1 MKYNISIKISWGKS
15 LMKPRVQEKLIE
27 MGVFI
32 LVFII
37 CVLIYF
43 SVSRYSAL
51 CQKVSN
57 FIGII
62 SPFIYGVAIA
72 YVLAPVTGFYKRLIN
87 RISKDKSKIKISD
100 KFADRLGIL
109 LSYISLVLLFVLFMS
124 FVMPQIIESIQ
135 GLIEK
140 FPVWVVKIDMQIKK
154 LLSSNPNTPKQMV
167 DLTANG
173 YENAINYVKNMLI
186 NNVQPI
192 LTTLSDSIWEVVV
205 FFKNLIIGI
214 IVSIYMLCN
223 RAKLK
228 AQAKKIIY
236 AVLKKNAAEI
246 TLTELRFVDRS
257 FGGFIVA
264 KLIDS
269 LIIGIM
275 AYIILLMM
283 HMPYVALLSVI
294 IGVTNIIPFFGP
306 FIGAIPCFVLVV
318 LTDPLKGLY
327 FLVFV
332 FLLQQFDGNVLGP
345 KLLGAKV
352 GISGLWVIFSILVF
366 GSYWG
371 ITGMIIGV
379 PLFAVIYDLVAK
391 SVNYL
396 LRKKGM
402 STRTDDYK

>member
-1 MKYNISIKISWGKS
+1 
-15 LMKPRVQEKLIE
+15 MKPRVQEKLIE

>member
-1 MKYNISIKISWGKS
+1 
-15 LMKPRVQEKLIE
+15 
-27 MGVFI
+27 
-32 LVFII
+32 
-37 CVLIYF
+37 
-43 SVSRYSAL
+43 
-51 CQKVSN
+51 
-57 FIGII
+57 
-62 SPFIYGVAIA
+62 
-72 YVLAPVTGFYKRLIN
+72 
-87 RISKDKSKIKISD
+87 
-100 KFADRLGIL
+100 
-109 LSYISLVLLFVLFMS
+109 
-124 FVMPQIIESIQ
+124 
-135 GLIEK
+135 
-140 FPVWVVKIDMQIKK
+140 
-154 LLSSNPNTPKQMV
+154 
-167 DLTANG
+167 
-173 YENAINYVKNMLI
+173 
-186 NNVQPI
+186 
-192 LTTLSDSIWEVVV
+192 
-205 FFKNLIIGI
+205 
-214 IVSIYMLCN
+214 
-223 RAKLK
+223 
-228 AQAKKIIY
+228 
-236 AVLKKNAAEI
+236 
-246 TLTELRFVDRS
+246 
-257 FGGFIVA
+257 
-264 KLIDS
+264 
-269 LIIGIM
+269 M